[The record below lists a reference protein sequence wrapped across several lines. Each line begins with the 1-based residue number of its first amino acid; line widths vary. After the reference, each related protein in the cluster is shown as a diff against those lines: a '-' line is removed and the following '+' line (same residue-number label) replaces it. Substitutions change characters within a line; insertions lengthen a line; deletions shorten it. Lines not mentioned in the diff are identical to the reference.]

1 MGLFTSLLICLAIN
15 FGVSILLSSL
25 GVQIYIIDI
34 VTNFVLA
41 LVFSIINFRKDP
53 EGMLRNPRFHK
64 SFATLFIVLLAVT
77 FILGYLL

>member
-1 MGLFTSLLICLAIN
+1 MGVFTSLLICLAIN
-15 FGVSILLSSL
+15 FAVSFILSSL

-53 EGMLRNPRFHK
+53 EGILRNPRFHK
-64 SFATLFIVLLAVT
+64 SFAILFIVLLAVT